1 MLTLSPLINSRIK
14 GYVTPKKIEKIAVNI
29 KILFIDKNDS
39 LEPVTINFDDCISG
53 SLYANIPRE
62 IRVIN
67 PEKPNRYKPR
77 CGSFANE
84 WTLSII
90 PERTINAPNRLKANI
105 KIPKNNV
112 HVFRMLDFEE
122 AKSECINAVA
132 ASHGI
137 RATFS
142 TGSQNQYPPQPS
154 S

>member
-39 LEPVTINFDDCISG
+39 LEPVTINFDDCIFG

-62 IRVIN
+62 IRVIK
-67 PEKPNRYKPR
+67 PENPNRYKPR

-84 WTLSII
+84 CTEIRIPDLTKKVPSKLNEKAII
-90 PERTINAPNRLKANI
+90 ESKIVQFLNIDFCSHVIN
-105 KIPKNNV
+105 
-112 HVFRMLDFEE
+112 
-122 AKSECINAVA
+122 ECIKAVVM
-132 ASHGI
+132 SHGI
-137 RATFS
+137 NDAFS
-142 TGSQNQYPPQPS
+142 TGSQNHQPPQPS

>member
-29 KILFIDKNDS
+29 KMLFIDKNDS

>member
-90 PERTINAPNRLKANI
+90 PERTINAPNKLKANI
-105 KIPKNNV
+105 KIPKNKV
-112 HVFRMLDFEE
+112 HVFKILDFE
-122 AKSECINAVA
+122 
-132 ASHGI
+132 
-137 RATFS
+137 
-142 TGSQNQYPPQPS
+142 
-154 S
+154 

>member
-1 MLTLSPLINSRIK
+1 M
-14 GYVTPKKIEKIAVNI
+14 EKVN
-29 KILFIDKNDS
+29 
-39 LEPVTINFDDCISG
+39 INFDDCIFG

-62 IRVIN
+62 IRVIK

-90 PERTINAPNRLKANI
+90 PERTINAPNKLKANI
-105 KIPKNNV
+105 KIPKNKV
-112 HVFRMLDFEE
+112 HVFKILDFEE